1 MLCFFELKK
10 LFVFIFDD
18 CVRSAG
24 GSGCH
29 GSPGH
34 LRRKRPVGEVP
45 GDSIQ
50 TGMSCLMSLRVHI
63 ILSPLLFFG
72 LLSKQLLL
80 KSGF

>member
-1 MLCFFELKK
+1 MLCFLEVKK
-10 LFVFIFDD
+10 QFVFIFDD

-29 GSPGH
+29 GGPGH

-45 GDSIQ
+45 GDGIQ
-50 TGMSCLMSLRVHI
+50 TGMSCLMLLRVHI